1 MPQEKDLSN
10 AEESPRSGTM
20 NKRFHT
26 QSSETLVR
34 NSTKYQKQNSSEE
47 AILTIHIQSWWKGAH
62 YAPPKDTTPQV
73 VITKPSEIEFNE
85 ELISYKTNAHD
96 LNPIGEYTFDQY
108 FNFKYDRSANDKN
121 KE

>member
-1 MPQEKDLSN
+1 MRIDFSTRSYLILNTWRFVTRNKIDIWSKSSEYRSKLSQYNTEKAFTEQQLKKYEGLLNEMPQEKDLSN

-47 AILTIHIQSWWKGAH
+47 AILTIHIQS
-62 YAPPKDTTPQV
+62 
-73 VITKPSEIEFNE
+73 
-85 ELISYKTNAHD
+85 
-96 LNPIGEYTFDQY
+96 
-108 FNFKYDRSANDKN
+108 
-121 KE
+121 